1 MKKIGV
7 IRESYRF
14 DGGGEI
20 QTVNLLNALG
30 DLSFDPTIFCKD
42 WGAGNELTQNY
53 EIRNFPTRNKLGFG
67 EDFFEWALRAA
78 REECERVHG
87 HDWIPGVDSIRLGD
101 GLHTKFLNSMS
112 DESIFGRWKNMLPKN
127 TRKIALEKSTF
138 ASSTL
143 SRVMTNS
150 SMCMEEFEEAYPEV
164 ASRVHKQVVHN
175 PLSEELLNSLLST
188 KKPSAHRVI
197 LGFVGSGWKRKG
209 LDILLQS
216 FARLKPGAFELRI
229 VGQDRHADS
238 YQRFAVRLGCE
249 ENIHWLGPQNRVFE
263 NLSEVDVLIH
273 PARYEPYGNVVTEA
287 LSQGCFVICS
297 DRVGTKEFISSENG
311 RVVSLDIV
319 ELKEAIENLP
329 IHWSKDNC
337 RSSVSHLTYDRYKH
351 DLEMFFG

>member
-1 MKKIGV
+1 
-7 IRESYRF
+7 
-14 DGGGEI
+14 
-20 QTVNLLNALG
+20 
-30 DLSFDPTIFCKD
+30 
-42 WGAGNELTQNY
+42 
-53 EIRNFPTRNKLGFG
+53 
-67 EDFFEWALRAA
+67 
-78 REECERVHG
+78 
-87 HDWIPGVDSIRLGD
+87 
-101 GLHTKFLNSMS
+101 
-112 DESIFGRWKNMLPKN
+112 MLPKN
-127 TRKIALEKSTF
+127 ARKIALEKSTF
-138 ASSTL
+138 ASSAL

-175 PLSEELLNSLLST
+175 PLSEELLNFFLST

-209 LDILLQS
+209 LDILLRS
-216 FARLKPGAFELRI
+216 FARLKSGAFELRI

-238 YQRFAVRLGCE
+238 YKRFAVRLGCD

-263 NLSEVDVLIH
+263 TLSEVDVLIH

-311 RVVSLDIV
+311 RVVSLGV
-319 ELKEAIENLP
+319 FELQEAIENLP
-329 IHWSKDNC
+329 SHWSKDDC

-351 DLEMFFG
+351 DLGMFFG

>member
-7 IRESYRF
+7 IREGYRF

-30 DLSFDPTIFCKD
+30 DLNFSPSVFCKE
-42 WGAGNELTQNY
+42 WGVGNELKQNY
-53 EIRNFPTRNKLGFG
+53 EIRTFPIGGDLGLA
-67 EDFFEWALRAA
+67 ENFFEWALKAA
-78 REECERVHG
+78 RAECEWIHG

-112 DESIFGRWKNMLPKN
+112 DGSIFGWWKNMLPKN
-127 TRKIALEKSTF
+127 ARKIALEKSTF
-138 ASSTL
+138 ASPEL

-164 ASRVHKQVVHN
+164 ASRVHKQVVYN
-175 PLSEELLNSLLST
+175 PLAKELLNSFLST

-209 LDILLQS
+209 LDILLRS
-216 FARLKPGAFELRI
+216 FARLTPGAFELRI
-229 VGQDRHADS
+229 VGQDRHANR
-238 YQRFAVRLGCE
+238 YKRLAVRLGCDE
-249 ENIHWLGPQNRVFE
+249 SIHWLGPQNRVFDT
-263 NLSEVDVLIH
+263 LSEVDVLIH

-311 RVVSLDIV
+311 RVVSLDIA
-319 ELKEAIENLP
+319 ELQEALENLP
-329 IHWSKDNC
+329 RHWSKDDC
-337 RSSVSHLTYDRYKH
+337 RSSVSHLTQDHYKR